1 MLPVA
6 KWSYVTRPLTASL
19 RTDLHTGPPTA
30 SPRSGDLVLAQVQ
43 NVGVHGHLEDV
54 HGRRVVLY
62 PGDLVVGAL
71 GNRYATDF
79 FEGYL
84 PRGCR
89 THLLT
94 AGGVIGDVASAHVRR
109 DAPTEL
115 EIVGSLVLDGRPL
128 NLDDL
133 ARSIGPLMPAPGGA
147 VVVVGSSMNAGKTTT
162 ASAIVRGWTRAG
174 LRAGAGKVTGSGSGK
189 DRWTYQDAGAH
200 ALLDFLDFGMPS
212 TFGYPIE
219 RLRATAFAIRD
230 GLVADGAEVV
240 ALEIADGLL
249 QNETRALL
257 AEVPALGDGVVL
269 AVGDALG
276 AVAGVQLL
284 AEAGLRPL
292 AISGVISASPL
303 ASREAAAAT
312 GIPVLGVPE
321 LSSGALVPVLA
332 GQRERTRQLSDA
344 PA

>member
-1 MLPVA
+1 MFPDA
-6 KWSYVTRPLTASL
+6 KWSYVTRPVSTALTTELNAGAWSADPKL
-19 RTDLHTGPPTA
+19 
-30 SPRSGDLVLAQVQ
+30 GDLVLARVEKI
-43 NVGVHGHLEDV
+43 GVHRHLEDV

-84 PRGCR
+84 PAGPR

-115 EIVGSLVLDGRPL
+115 AIIASVSRLGRAL
-128 NLDDL
+128 SLDDFVR
-133 ARSIGPLMPAPGGA
+133 AVGPAPATPGGV

-174 LRAGAGKVTGSGSGK
+174 IRAGAGKVTGSGSGK

-212 TFGYPIE
+212 TFGYPLE
-219 RLRATAFAIRD
+219 RLRSTAFAIRD
-230 GLVADGAEVV
+230 GLVADGAEAVV
-240 ALEIADGLL
+240 LEIADGLL
-249 QNETRALL
+249 QEETCGLL
-257 AEVPALGDGVVL
+257 EGVPYLADAVVL
-269 AVGDALG
+269 AVSDALG
-276 AVAGVQLL
+276 AVAGVRVL
-284 AEAGLRPL
+284 ADAGLRPV
-292 AISGVISASPL
+292 AISGLVSASPL
-303 ASREAAAAT
+303 ASREAEAAT
-312 GIPVLGVPE
+312 GLPVLGVSE
-321 LSSGALVPVLA
+321 LSNGALLPPLA
-332 GQRERTRQLSDA
+332 DRAVAAQRLSSRQA
-344 PA
+344 